1 MRYRIALPALLVLP
15 LTLSSLGCQS
25 PYYAD
30 RGALFGGAT
39 GAGVGALI
47 GSATG
52 HTGAGA
58 AIGAGVGALTGAAVG
73 SGLDD
78 IQARNRAEIYARTH
92 QQVRPGAVSVPDVV
106 GMHQAGVNEE
116 ILISHIQANGMVAP
130 LQAGDLIYLQQQ
142 GIPPRVVQA
151 MQMSPG
157 PRAVVVQSP
166 PPPVIVEERYYD
178 PYGPPCYHYRPYGPR
193 VSYGVSVSR

>member
-1 MRYRIALPALLVLP
+1 MRYRIALPALLVFP
-15 LTLSSLGCQS
+15 LALSCTGCQS

-30 RGALFGGAT
+30 KGALFGGAT

-73 SGLDD
+73 SGMDD
-78 IQARNRAEIYARTH
+78 IEARNRAEIFARTH
-92 QQVRPGAVSVPDVV
+92 QQVRPGAVSIPDVV

-116 ILISHIQANGMVAP
+116 ILVSHIQANGMVAP
-130 LQAGDLIYLQQQ
+130 LQAADLIYLQQQ

-157 PRAVVVQSP
+157 PRAVMVQQP
-166 PPPVIVEERYYD
+166 QPVIVEERYYD
-178 PYGPPCYHYRPYGPR
+178 PYGPGYYHYRPYGPR
-193 VSYGVSVSR
+193 VSYGVSVSGR